1 MFQVDTDDDDMA
13 CNDSIFDCVFVFRFT
28 PESIRW
34 YMTHDKI
41 EKAEGE
47 LRDIAKANRKEYP
60 EEIIKIPATSG
71 KNLSCLALFSTWTL
85 AIGVLI
91 QAFAW

>member
-1 MFQVDTDDDDMA
+1 MMVIILMINYSTDIL
-13 CNDSIFDCVFVFRFT
+13 SVFRFT

-47 LRDIAKANRKEYP
+47 LRDIARMNKKEYP
-60 EEIIKIPATSG
+60 EETLKIPATST
-71 KNLSCLALFSTWTL
+71 KSLSFLSLFSTSTL
-85 AIGVLI
+85 AIGALI

>member
-1 MFQVDTDDDDMA
+1 MINNSTDIL
-13 CNDSIFDCVFVFRFT
+13 SVFRFT

-47 LRDIAKANRKEYP
+47 LRDIARMNRKEYP
-60 EEIIKIPATSG
+60 EETLKIPATST
-71 KNLSCLALFSTWTL
+71 KNLSFLSLFSTSTL
-85 AIGVLI
+85 AIGALI